1 MNNNRGFFQTVT
13 GIMTAAFTVTAV
25 ICAVIMGL
33 CSRAESAAPVVI
45 AGVVTVVVFAAVSV
59 YLGSTVSARLDTAR
73 ERLKALQNGNMH
85 IEHKKISDSTELD
98 GLIIAIDEYS
108 AQMDSIVNELGRGL
122 GQLADGNLNHKLP
135 SDWNG
140 DFGKIA
146 KQYNAVANALGS
158 TFKDIAQASSQVTS
172 GTEQVASGA
181 VTLSQGASE
190 QAVSIEEL
198 TAQIADISDKVTG
211 TAESAKSTS
220 EIVEITGARVAE
232 CSTKMEAML
241 SAMNDINKSSE
252 EISKIIKVIDDIAFQ
267 TNILALNAAVEAARA
282 GAAGKGFAVVADEVR
297 NLAVKSAE
305 AASQTTSLIENSVA
319 NVGKGSEI
327 AKETAKIL
335 EEIVTDSAQIVEG
348 VARISETSEYQ
359 AQEIKRVT
367 DGVAKISSVVKSN
380 TQTAEQSAA
389 ASKDLSGQSGIL
401 SKLLSHFRFDGESYD
416 SSSYGS
422 YDNSY
427 SSGGGYSD
435 SYSSGDNDSYG
446 SYDSYS
452 NDDYV
457 SSYDDSYSSSD
468 DSFGGGGYDDDYSYS
483 GYEEPS
489 EKPYID
495 LDNDFSPSTSFSD
508 DFNDMAKDS
517 SIFSGNS
524 SNSDSLKKALGL
536 DTAADSG
543 FSPID
548 FTNEITESAP
558 VSAATPFATSTAVSA
573 TAPAV
578 TARPKPAKIVL
589 DDDDFENVKS
599 KY

>member
-33 CSRAESAAPVVI
+33 CSRAESSAPVVI

-59 YLGSTVSARLDTAR
+59 YLGSTISAKLDTVR
-73 ERLKALQNGNMH
+73 ERLGAMQNGNMH
-85 IEHKKISDSTELD
+85 TQHKKIPDNTELD

-135 SDWNG
+135 GDWNG
-140 DFGKIA
+140 DYGKIA

-181 VTLSQGASE
+181 VTLSQGATE

-198 TAQIADISDKVTG
+198 KTQIADISSKVTG

-220 EIVEITGARVAE
+220 EIVGITGARVAE
-232 CSTKMEAML
+232 CSTKMDAML
-241 SAMNDINKSSE
+241 SSMNDINKSSE

-319 NVGKGSEI
+319 NVDKGSEI

-335 EEIVTDSAQIVEG
+335 EEIVTDSAKIVEG
-348 VARISETSEYQ
+348 VASISETSEYQ

-367 DGVAKISSVVKSN
+367 DGVARISSVVKSN

-389 ASKDLSGQSGIL
+389 ASKDLSGQSGVL

-416 SSSYGS
+416 GASYGSASYES

-427 SSGGGYSD
+427 SGSDYSSD
-435 SYSSGDNDSYG
+435 SYSSYDNDSY
-446 SYDSYS
+446 SD
-452 NDDYV
+452 DDYV
-457 SSYDDSYSSSD
+457 SSYDDSYSSGSD
-468 DSFGGGGYDDDYSYS
+468 DSYGGSGYDDGYSYS

-489 EKPYID
+489 EKPSYINLD
-495 LDNDFSPSTSFSD
+495 DDNDFSASTSFSD

-517 SIFSGNS
+517 SIFSGS
-524 SNSDSLKKALGL
+524 SSSDSLKKALGL
-536 DTAADSG
+536 DTAANSSDSG

-548 FTNEITESAP
+548 FTNEITETAAAP
-558 VSAATPFATSTAVSA
+558 VA
-573 TAPAV
+573 APAV
-578 TARPKPAKIVL
+578 TARPKPATIVL